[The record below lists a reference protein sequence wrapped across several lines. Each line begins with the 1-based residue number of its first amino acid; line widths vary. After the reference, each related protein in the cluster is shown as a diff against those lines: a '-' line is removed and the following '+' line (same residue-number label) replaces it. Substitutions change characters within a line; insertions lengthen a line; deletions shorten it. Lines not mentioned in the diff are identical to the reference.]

1 MSVKISVYTCLCGE
15 KHKISVSFEDIWL
28 LLNVHGL
35 CVVFRRFISA
45 AEVFYCV
52 ISGIAMTTI
61 CQVCDS
67 QVL

>member
-1 MSVKISVYTCLCGE
+1 M
-15 KHKISVSFEDIWL
+15 SVSFEDIWL

-45 AEVFYCV
+45 AEVFYWV